1 VIAEIARS
9 LARALPGAAAEDI
22 ADILWLAAARRLDP
36 DRPQPFPQRT
46 PGQHRGPETPP
57 ALPQVAVGEAADA
70 AVPQRTDKRALLLR
84 DADDAVAKD
93 KRPVAATAVGLRAPR
108 TVSPAIGDGRMFSP
122 FRRIHR
128 PGPREVDVSATVEA
142 TADAR
147 RLTIVTRRASERGL
161 DVALVADASS
171 VMTACADMV
180 AELEA
185 ILIRSAAFRSVSR
198 WTLAPQA
205 DEVLVRDRA
214 GAEHLPGRLVDP
226 SGRRL
231 VLIVTDTTA
240 DHWYRSSLWQAIR
253 NWANL
258 MPTAVIHV
266 LPVQYRSSG
275 PLGAASIAMRATRP
289 AAANSTADVD
299 VPWWSSTADGGDMVP
314 LPVVAANPWDLADW
328 ARATAIGTS
337 WVSATWARQPVG
349 HSPRTAN
356 ARVGTAD
363 RVRVFHARASRG
375 AQALARVLAEAPVLS
390 LPMIKVVQSR
400 LLPDTSSGELA
411 ELLVS
416 GLLEQVPAPALSDR
430 DLRFRF
436 RDAASALLRRGITA
450 DQEWDIFEAVSDYLE
465 QKAGP
470 GNSILALVADPQ
482 GSSTVDATLA
492 PFAAFGRA
500 IALRLGLLSGESGNF
515 SVEGAEVD
523 RGTEEEKPGTVTAET
538 YPPTG
543 EFRVTRIKVVIAGGY
558 GAGKSEFIF
567 RTSEI
572 LPVTSEALIS
582 VASTG
587 IDDLSHVP
595 DKHTMTAALDFGRVT
610 LERDLVVHAFGTPG
624 VHRMW
629 YLWDDLIQGAIGA
642 VVLADTRRLADSFPA
657 VDYFE
662 ATGLP
667 FIIAVN
673 GFHGQFGHRLDV
685 VRDALSIPSSVP
697 VIQCDARNRES
708 AKATLVAL
716 IEHALSLS
724 AREDSEQARLARR
737 AVPGGPAPGEGPA
750 LCYR

>member
-1 VIAEIARS
+1 MIAEIARS
-9 LARALPGAAAEDI
+9 VARALPGAAAEDI
-22 ADILWLAAARRLDP
+22 ADILWLAAARRPDP

-57 ALPQVAVGEAADA
+57 AFPQVEVPGAVGAV
-70 AVPQRTDKRALLLR
+70 VPQRTDQRALLLGN
-84 DADDAVAKD
+84 ADDPVAED

-108 TVSPAIGDGRMFSP
+108 TVSPLIGDGRMFSP

-128 PGPREVDVSATVEA
+128 PGSWEVDVSATVEA

-161 DVALVADASS
+161 DVALVADASP

-180 AELEA
+180 AELESV
-185 ILIRSAAFRSVSR
+185 LIRSAAFRSVSR

-205 DEVLVRDRA
+205 NEVLVRDRA
-214 GAEHLPGRLVDP
+214 GAEHLPGRLADP

-231 VLIVTDTTA
+231 VLLVTDATA

-266 LPVQYRSSG
+266 LPEQYRSSG

-299 VPWWSSTADGGDMVP
+299 VPWWGSTTDGGNVVP
-314 LPVVAANPWDLADW
+314 LPVVVANPSDLAAW

-337 WVSATWARQPVG
+337 WVSATWARQPVD

-356 ARVGTAD
+356 ARVGTTD
-363 RVRVFHARASRG
+363 RVRVFNARASRG

-416 GLLEQVPAPALSDR
+416 GLLEQIPAPALSDR

-465 QKAGP
+465 QEAGP

-482 GSSTVDATLA
+482 GASTVDAALA

-500 IALRLGLLSGESGNF
+500 VALRLGLLSGESGDF

-523 RGTEEEKPGTVTAET
+523 RGTEEGNPGTVTAEA
-538 YPPTG
+538 YPPAG
-543 EFRVTRIKVVIAGGY
+543 ESRVIRVKVVIAGGF
-558 GAGKSEFIF
+558 GAGKTTFIGS
-567 RTSEI
+567 TSEI
-572 LPVTSEALIS
+572 EPVTSEAMIS
-582 VASTG
+582 AASTD
-587 IDDLSHVP
+587 IDDLSGVL
-595 DKHTMTAALDFGRVT
+595 DKTTMTAALDFGRVT
-610 LERDLVVHAFGTPG
+610 LEPDLVVHAFGVPG

-642 VVLADTRRLADSFPA
+642 VVLVDTRRVADSFPGI
-657 VDYFE
+657 DYFE
-662 ATGLP
+662 ASGLP

-673 GFHGQFGHRLDV
+673 GFHGQFSHRPGD
-685 VRDALSIPSSVP
+685 VRDALSISSSVP
-697 VIQCDARNRES
+697 VIPCDARNRES
-708 AKATLVAL
+708 AKAILVAL

-737 AVPGGPAPGEGPA
+737 AVPGGPAPGDGPA